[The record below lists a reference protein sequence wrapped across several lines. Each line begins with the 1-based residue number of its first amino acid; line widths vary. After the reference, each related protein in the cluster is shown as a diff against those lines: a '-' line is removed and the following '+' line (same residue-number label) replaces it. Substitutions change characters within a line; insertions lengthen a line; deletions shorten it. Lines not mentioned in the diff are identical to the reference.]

1 MSNFIS
7 SHNKKLL
14 NSRIGNIKPWNCRK
28 EDEYPLNRK
37 CQAQDVQM
45 SCLNINKSREKSI
58 SKLLKKVLRKDTT
71 TTQNHLDTSSAQRK
85 QHYLSIFGK
94 LRRSIIKMPT
104 SIVNSKIYTIVFK
117 YFKEIFIMSPRKA

>member
-1 MSNFIS
+1 
-7 SHNKKLL
+7 
-14 NSRIGNIKPWNCRK
+14 
-28 EDEYPLNRK
+28 
-37 CQAQDVQM
+37 M
-45 SCLNINKSREKSI
+45 SCININKSREKSI